1 MQVTGVNTEAKEAIS
16 AFKKLEEE
24 FLKNSVSPQGMRD
37 LKFIKDTPIDCDL
50 FANVKDCLSQAK
62 GANELTAIADNSES
76 SQPVIPDPK
85 PPVNDR
91 KPDRT

>member
-1 MQVTGVNTEAKEAIS
+1 LQLTGVNAEANQALA

-24 FLKNSVSPQGMRD
+24 LIKNSVKPQGTSD
-37 LKFIKDTPIDCDL
+37 LKFTRNTPIECKL
-50 FANVKDCLSQAK
+50 FWNVKDCLSQAK
-62 GANELTAIADNSES
+62 GANELTVIADNSQS
-76 SQPVIPDPK
+76 SQPVIADPK